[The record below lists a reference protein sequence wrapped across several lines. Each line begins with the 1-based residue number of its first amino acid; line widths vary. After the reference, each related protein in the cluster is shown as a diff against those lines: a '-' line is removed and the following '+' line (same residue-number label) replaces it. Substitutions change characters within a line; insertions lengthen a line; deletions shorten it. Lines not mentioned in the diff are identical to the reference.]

1 MVSIFTKIMIQ
12 ITTKE
17 TLNRNKPITDSKA
30 IMLFKDLV
38 RPVLS
43 LIASFRVPYKVVIE
57 QPWRLLLGKPVI
69 YAVNHFCFADTSIM
83 GRITPKRSYI
93 LLGKQRLGFSD
104 WLYFILNGVIF
115 VDRKDKEDTAASKL
129 AMSAYLNKG
138 RSIVMFPEG
147 TWNLTENQLM
157 LPMKWG
163 IIDIAKETGAQII
176 PTVLEYDREQKKCFV
191 RFGTPMIFSPEDSKS
206 EEIVALRDTM
216 ASMRWK
222 FWERKGTFR
231 RADLDV
237 DAERKKLFYSVD
249 EYPPIDWEY
258 ESSCVYHPHTGSKD
272 TFSYLD
278 QLIPCRENAF
288 LFRNR

>member
-1 MVSIFTKIMIQ
+1 MIQ

-17 TLNRNKPITDSKA
+17 KLNRNKSLSDNKA
-30 IMLFKDLV
+30 IMLFKDLI

-43 LIASFRVPYKVVIE
+43 FIASFRVPYKVIIE
-57 QPWRLLLGKPVI
+57 QPCNLLPGKPVI
-69 YAVNHFCFADTSIM
+69 YAANHFCFADTPIM

-104 WLYFILNGVIF
+104 WIYFMLNGVIF
-115 VDRKDKEDTAASKL
+115 VDRKDKEDMAASKQ
-129 AMSAYLNKG
+129 AMSAYLNNG

-176 PTVLEYDREQKKCFV
+176 PTVLEYDREKKKCFV
-191 RFGTPMIFSPEDSKS
+191 RFDVPMVFAPEDSKA
-206 EEIVALRDTM
+206 EAIVALRDTL
-216 ASMRWK
+216 ATMRWD
-222 FWERKGTFR
+222 FWERNGTFS
-231 RADLDV
+231 RASLDM
-237 DAERKKLFYSVD
+237 DSERKKLFYSVE

-258 ESSCVYHPHTGSKD
+258 ESSCIYHFYTATEDVFDHVN
-272 TFSYLD
+272 
-278 QLIPCRENAF
+278 QLSPRKENAF
-288 LFRNR
+288 LFVRR

>member
-1 MVSIFTKIMIQ
+1 MNQ

-17 TLNRNKPITDSKA
+17 KLSLNKSITDNKA
-30 IMLFKDLV
+30 VMMFKDLI

-43 LIASFRVPYKVVIE
+43 MIASFRVPYKVIIK
-57 QPWRLLLGKPVI
+57 QPCRLLSDKPAI
-69 YAVNHFCFADTSIM
+69 YAVNHFGFADTPIM

-115 VDRKDKEDTAASKL
+115 VDRKDKEDMAASKL
-129 AMSAYLNKG
+129 AMTTYLNKG

-176 PTVLEYDREQKKCFV
+176 PIALEYDREKKKCFV
-191 RFGTPMIFSPEDSKS
+191 CFGAPMLFSLEDNKADA
-206 EEIVALRDTM
+206 IAILRDTL
-216 ASMRWK
+216 ATMRWD
-222 FWERKGTFR
+222 FWECNGIFCRK
-231 RADLDV
+231 DLDI
-237 DAERKKLFYSVD
+237 DTERKNLFYSVE

-258 ESSCVYHPHTGSKD
+258 ESSCIYHLYTEPKNV
-272 TFSYLD
+272 FAYLD
-278 QLIPCRENAF
+278 KLIPNKENIF
-288 LFRNR
+288 LFRKQ

>member
-1 MVSIFTKIMIQ
+1 MIQ
-12 ITTKE
+12 ITTKDKF
-17 TLNRNKPITDSKA
+17 TKNKPITDSQA
-30 IMLFKDLV
+30 VMLFKDLI

-57 QPWRLLLGKPVI
+57 QPCCLLPNKPVI
-69 YAVNHFCFADTSIM
+69 YAVNHFCFADTPIM
-83 GRITPKRSYI
+83 GRITPQRSYI
-93 LLGKQRLGFSD
+93 LSGKQRLGFSD
-104 WLYFILNGVIF
+104 WLYFMLNGVIF
-115 VDRKDKEDTAASKL
+115 VDRKDKEDLTASKK

-176 PTVLEYDREQKKCFV
+176 PTVLEYDREKKKCFV
-191 RFGTPMIFSPEDSKS
+191 RFDMPMVFAPEDSKA
-206 EEIVALRDTM
+206 EAIVALRDTM

-231 RADLDV
+231 RADFDV
-237 DAERKKLFYSVD
+237 EAERKKLFYSVA

-258 ESSCVYHPHTGSKD
+258 ESSCIYKPYSTPEAAFAHQ
-272 TFSYLD
+272 D
-278 QLIPCRENAF
+278 QLIPRRENAF
-288 LFRNR
+288 LYRKR

>member
-1 MVSIFTKIMIQ
+1 
-12 ITTKE
+12 
-17 TLNRNKPITDSKA
+17 
-30 IMLFKDLV
+30 MLFKDLI

-57 QPWRLLLGKPVI
+57 QPCCLLPNKPVI
-69 YAVNHFCFADTSIM
+69 YAVNHFCFADTPIM
-83 GRITPKRSYI
+83 GRITPRRSYI

-115 VDRKDKEDTAASKL
+115 VDRKDKEDMAASKQ

-176 PTVLEYDREQKKCFV
+176 PTVLQYDREKKKCFV
-191 RFGTPMIFSPEDSKS
+191 RFDVPMVFAPEDSKA
-206 EEIVALRDTM
+206 EAIIALRDTL
-216 ASMRWK
+216 ATMRWE
-222 FWERKGTFR
+222 FWERNGTFS
-231 RADLDV
+231 RASLDM
-237 DAERKKLFYSVD
+237 DSERKKLFYSVE

-258 ESSCVYHPHTGSKD
+258 ESSCIYHPYTISED
-272 TFSYLD
+272 AFSHLN
-278 QLIPCRENAF
+278 QLISCRENAF

>member
-1 MVSIFTKIMIQ
+1 
-12 ITTKE
+12 
-17 TLNRNKPITDSKA
+17 
-30 IMLFKDLV
+30 MLFKDLI

-57 QPWRLLLGKPVI
+57 QPCCLLPNKPVI
-69 YAVNHFCFADTSIM
+69 YAVNHFCFADTPVM

-115 VDRKDKEDTAASKL
+115 VDRKDKEDMAASKQ

-176 PTVLEYDREQKKCFV
+176 PTVLEYDRGRKQCFA
-191 RFGTPMIFSPEDSKS
+191 RFGAPLTFSPEDSKA
-206 EEIVALRDTM
+206 EAIVTLRDTL
-216 ASMRWK
+216 ATMRWEV
-222 FWERKGTFR
+222 WERNGTFS
-231 RADLDV
+231 RAGLNMDT
-237 DAERKKLFYSVD
+237 ERKKLFYSIE

-258 ESSCVYHPHTGSKD
+258 ESSCIYHPYTETKKAFAH
-272 TFSYLD
+272 LD
-278 QLIPCRENAF
+278 QLIPCLENAF
-288 LFRNR
+288 IFRDK

>member
-1 MVSIFTKIMIQ
+1 MVRLIQ
-12 ITTKE
+12 TTTKE
-17 TLNRNKPITDSKA
+17 KLNRDRSLTDSKV
-30 IMLFKDLV
+30 IMLFKDLI

-57 QPWRLLLGKPVI
+57 QPCRLFPDKPVI
-69 YAVNHFCFADTSIM
+69 YAVNHFCFADTPIM

-176 PTVLEYDREQKKCFV
+176 PTALEYDRAQKKCIV
-191 RFGTPMIFSPEDSKS
+191 RFGTPLVVSPENSKADA
-206 EEIVALRDTM
+206 IVALRDTL
-216 ASMRWK
+216 ATMRWE
-222 FWERKGTFR
+222 FWERNGTFS
-231 RADLDV
+231 RADLDM
-237 DAERKKLFYSVD
+237 DAERKKLCYSV
-249 EYPPIDWEY
+249 EEFPTVDWEY
-258 ESSCVYHPHTGSKD
+258 ESSCIFRP
-272 TFSYLD
+272 YLLAEIIPPT
-278 QLIPCRENAF
+278 LIPNRNNTF
-288 LFRNR
+288 LFRK